1 MTPSNAQ
8 LSAIKSALFIAC
20 LAPAFLLW
28 RGLELDTLGANPIE
42 AITRSLGEWT
52 LRLLLITL
60 AVTPVRK
67 LTGWHWIVRLRRT
80 LGLFAFAY
88 GVGHLLTYVW
98 LDQFFD
104 WEAIVK
110 DILKRPFITVG
121 FAALVLMTASKA
133 AELGLKPLAR
143 IAGYAKSGVDHKI
156 MGTGPIPAVRKLM
169 QKTGWT
175 LDQLDLIEANEAFA
189 AQAISVNRD
198 LGWDLA
204 KVNVNGGAIAIG
216 HPIGCSGARILT
228 DLVYEMGRRDAKK
241 GVATLCI
248 GGGMGVALA
257 IERD

>member
-1 MTPSNAQ
+1 MTPSNTQ
-8 LSAIKSALFIAC
+8 LSAIKSVLFIAC

-121 FAALVLMTASKA
+121 FAALVLMT
-133 AELGLKPLAR
+133 PLALTSSN
-143 IAGYAKSGVDHKI
+143 YAI
-156 MGTGPIPAVRKLM
+156 RKL
-169 QKTGWT
+169 G
-175 LDQLDLIEANEAFA
+175 
-189 AQAISVNRD
+189 
-198 LGWDLA
+198 
-204 KVNVNGGAIAIG
+204 
-216 HPIGCSGARILT
+216 
-228 DLVYEMGRRDAKK
+228 GRRWQSLHRAIYPIAVLGCVHFWWLVKKDVTEPLIYSLILAALLGVRAWWREQERRKQLAGGYLPKPRFEGKVIKIFAK
-241 GVATLCI
+241 
-248 GGGMGVALA
+248 
-257 IERD
+257 

>member
-1 MTPSNAQ
+1 MTPSNTQ
-8 LSAIKSALFIAC
+8 LSAIKSVLFIAC
-20 LAPAFLLW
+20 LAPALLLW

-42 AITRSLGEWT
+42 AITRTMGEWT

-121 FAALVLMTASKA
+121 FAALVLMT
-133 AELGLKPLAR
+133 PLALTSSN
-143 IAGYAKSGVDHKI
+143 YAI
-156 MGTGPIPAVRKLM
+156 RKL
-169 QKTGWT
+169 G
-175 LDQLDLIEANEAFA
+175 
-189 AQAISVNRD
+189 
-198 LGWDLA
+198 
-204 KVNVNGGAIAIG
+204 
-216 HPIGCSGARILT
+216 
-228 DLVYEMGRRDAKK
+228 GRRWQSLHRAIYPIAVLGCVHFWWLVKKDVTEPLIYSLILAALLGVRAWWREQERRKQLAGGYLPKPRFEGKVIKIFAK
-241 GVATLCI
+241 
-248 GGGMGVALA
+248 
-257 IERD
+257 